1 MKLHWNGF
9 TKAKAS
15 PAQQSGAQD
24 DDDTPGL
31 LLEKPQEKATKVNAK
46 PILMGGGAVGVLVVG
61 TALILSSADHKTAPN
76 AKIDLAEQARD
87 IGSHFAPPP
96 LPKMKNK
103 GTAATAATHS
113 ARTKTKTTTTV
124 PVSTPPA
131 QQPSPQPAKPSPQ
144 LVMAEAALSGSPL
157 VSGQSGIGGA
167 QTTAQA
173 GKSGSSL
180 SAMAEA
186 LRTAELASAAEKA
199 GEPQKKKTLGQQE
212 RGAGVYDTHLVRRP
226 ASPYEIQ
233 AGSVIPATLVTGIN
247 SDLPGSITAVV
258 SRDVFDSISGAYL
271 EIPAGTRVV
280 GTYTAGGKIG
290 QNRVLVAWTRL
301 IFPNGS
307 YLNLGAMEGASGRGY
322 SGFHD
327 LTDDHTWEIFK
338 DALLM
343 TLLDVGIGMADPD
356 GGSALQTPT
365 ASQSA
370 EQAMAASFG
379 QVETQMLQ
387 ANMNIAPTQII
398 RPGYQFGIVVTKD
411 LIFPSPYNPAPAA
424 LPATPGNYAN
434 AAVVNPY
441 GN

>member
-1 MKLHWNGF
+1 MKLKWNGF
-9 TKAKAS
+9 TKAS
-15 PAQQSGAQD
+15 PAQQQD
-24 DDDTPGL
+24 DGTDDDTPGL

-46 PILMGGGAVGVLVVG
+46 PILMGGGAVVVLVVG
-61 TALILSSADHKTAPN
+61 TALIMSSADHKTTPD
-76 AKIDLAEQARD
+76 AKIDLAGQAKA
-87 IGSHFAPPP
+87 IGSHLAPPP
-96 LPKMKNK
+96 LPTAPLKSSNA
-103 GTAATAATHS
+103 TAATASTDS
-113 ARTKTKTTTTV
+113 AGHTKAPAQV
-124 PVSTPPA
+124 PVSTPQVQQPPQNA
-131 QQPSPQPAKPSPQ
+131 QPSPQMVA
-144 LVMAEAALSGSPL
+144 AEAALSGSPL
-157 VSGQSGIGGA
+157 VGGQSEMGGQA
-167 QTTAQA
+167 TAPATQP
-173 GKSGSSL
+173 GSSL
-180 SAMAEA
+180 SAMEEA
-186 LRTAELASAAEKA
+186 LKTAELASGKA
-199 GEPQKKKTLGQQE
+199 GGTAAKKKTLGQQE

-233 AGSVIPATLVTGIN
+233 AGSVIPATLVTGID

-280 GTYTAGGKIG
+280 GTYTAGGKVG

-327 LTDDHTWEIFK
+327 QTNDHTWEIFK
-338 DALLM
+338 NALLM
-343 TLLDVGIGMADPD
+343 TLLNVGIGMADPG

-387 ANMNIAPTQII
+387 ANMDIAPTQII

-411 LIFPSPYNPAPAA
+411 MVFPAAYNPAPAA
-424 LPATPGNYAN
+424 LPAAPGNYAGS
-434 AAVVNPY
+434 AVVNPY